1 MVTAALLALL
11 VAAPTPPAAP
21 RPPRPPAAASAP
33 GARSDAKR
41 LGDWPARPSGKTV
54 TLDQHLTVDDAL
66 ARVAEAAGWN
76 LVANTGRTGERT
88 LIVTVRN
95 APVEE
100 ALDAILEGSQLVATR
115 RGNTVTV
122 APGTVGRPAEVPAL
136 SGFDTPTGKRFSGD
150 FADVPIADA
159 LRKVAASSGLSI
171 VLPPGLRGAVNGQ
184 FHDAPVEDVL
194 RALLSQAGLVAV
206 RQGAVLTVARETGPS
221 LVIRGGKRGLSFEGD
236 LGREIDDTV
245 RDAMRDARD
254 AARDAKRAAKEA
266 RRQAKPDGGGAAVA
280 APEEG
285 ADDDDADVPGPKPRR
300 HGGDRV
306 LRGDQVI
313 GPGERA
319 REVVVLLGSVRLEAG
334 ATADQVTA
342 VMGSIELGPGVSVE
356 REVVAIGGDIHVS
369 PGARVGADA
378 VSIGGRII
386 IDEGGEVEGQQTS
399 IDVPGLGGLLT
410 LAGTRSLGPTRHHS
424 ALWRLGTLLLQFAV
438 FFGLG
443 LLVLVVFPRRVE
455 TLTGSLV
462 HAPVKAVLTGVL
474 GTLAVPVAII
484 LLVAT
489 VVGIPFIA
497 VVVLALAV
505 ATVLGYTAL
514 ALHFGRALPFRFE
527 RGGAIVQLA
536 IGTAILVAIGHIPL
550 IGWLAW
556 IAAWLFVFGVVL
568 RTRFGTP
575 PHAPPPVYG
584 TTAPPPMPP
593 VPPPATGTG
602 P

>member
-1 MVTAALLALL
+1 MVIAALLALL
-11 VAAPTPPAAP
+11 AAAPPPVP
-21 RPPRPPAAASAP
+21 RPPRPPAPAAAP
-33 GARSDAKR
+33 SDAKR
-41 LGDWPARPSGKTV
+41 LGDWPAKPSGKTV
-54 TLDQHLTVDDAL
+54 TLDEHLSVDDAL
-66 ARVAEAAGWN
+66 AKVAEAAGWN
-76 LVANTGRTGERT
+76 LVANTGRVGTRD
-88 LIVTVRN
+88 LVVSVRN

-100 ALDAILEGSQLVATR
+100 ALDAILEGSPLVARR

-122 APGTVGRPAEVPAL
+122 APGSAAAPAEVPVL
-136 SGFDTPTGKRFSGD
+136 SGFDTPSGKRFSGD
-150 FADVPIADA
+150 LADVPVADA
-159 LRKVAASSGLSI
+159 LRKVASAAGLSI
-171 VLPPGLRGAVNGQ
+171 ILPPGLRGAVNAQ
-184 FHDAPVEDVL
+184 FRDAPVEDVL
-194 RALLSQAGLVAV
+194 RALLSQAGLVAT
-206 RQGAVLTVARETGPS
+206 RQGQVLTVARESGPS

-236 LGREIDDTV
+236 LGREIQQTV
-245 RDAMRDARD
+245 RDAMRDARE
-254 AARDAKRAAKEA
+254 AKREALRSAK
-266 RRQAKPDGGGAAVA
+266 RDGGAAA
-280 APEEG
+280 ATAPEE
-285 ADDDDADVPGPKPRR
+285 DADEDADAPGAKPRR

-319 REVVVLLGSVRLEAG
+319 RQVVVLLGSVRVEAG
-334 ATADQVTA
+334 ATADQITA
-342 VMGSIELGPGVSVE
+342 VMGSIELGPGVQVE

-378 VSIGGRII
+378 VSIGGRIV

-462 HAPVKAVLTGVL
+462 HAPVKAVLTGLL
-474 GTLAVPVAII
+474 GTLAVPVAIV

-497 VVVLALAV
+497 VVVLALAA

-593 VPPPATGTG
+593 MPPPATGTG

>member
-1 MVTAALLALL
+1 MVIAALLALL
-11 VAAPTPPAAP
+11 AAAPPAVPRAP
-21 RPPRPPAAASAP
+21 RPPAPPAAT
-33 GARSDAKR
+33 SDAKR
-41 LGDWPARPSGKTV
+41 LGDWPAKPSGKTV
-54 TLDQHLTVDDAL
+54 TLDDHLSVDAAL
-66 ARVAEAAGWN
+66 ARVAAAAGWN
-76 LVANTGRTGERT
+76 LVANTGRLGEHK
-88 LIVTVRN
+88 LVVAVRN

-100 ALDAILEGSQLVATR
+100 ALDAILEGSPLVARR
-115 RGNTVTV
+115 RGNTVTI
-122 APGTVGRPAEVPAL
+122 APGSAAPPAEVPVL
-136 SGFDTPTGKRFSGD
+136 SGFDAPSGKRFSGD
-150 FADVPIADA
+150 LADVPIADA
-159 LRKVAASSGLSI
+159 LRKVASSAGLSI
-171 VLPPGLRGAVNGQ
+171 MLPPGLRGAVNGQ
-184 FHDAPVEDVL
+184 FRDAPVEDVL
-194 RALLSQAGLVAV
+194 RALLSQAGLVAT
-206 RQGAVLTVARETGPS
+206 RRGAVITVSRESGPS

-236 LGREIDDTV
+236 LGREIDETV

-254 AARDAKRAAKEA
+254 AQRDAKRDAREAKREA
-266 RRQAKPDGGGAAVA
+266 KRDGGAAAA
-280 APEEG
+280 APEE
-285 ADDDDADVPGPKPRR
+285 DADEGEDAPGPKPRR

-334 ATADQVTA
+334 ATADQITA

-410 LAGTRSLGPTRHHS
+410 LVGTKSLGPTRHHS
-424 ALWRLGTLLLQFAV
+424 TLWRLGTLLLQFAV

-443 LLVLVVFPRRVE
+443 LLVLVVFPRRIE

-593 VPPPATGTG
+593 PATGTG